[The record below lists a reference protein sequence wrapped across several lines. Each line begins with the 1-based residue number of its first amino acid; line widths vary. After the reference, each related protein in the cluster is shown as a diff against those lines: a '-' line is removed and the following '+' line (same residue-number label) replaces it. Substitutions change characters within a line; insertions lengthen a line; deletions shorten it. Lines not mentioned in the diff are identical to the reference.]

1 MINLSRRSLIA
12 ASGLAAAGA
21 AGQDETLAEA
31 APVIRWR
38 IERGR
43 LSQLDDAA
51 PEEAEAFE

>member
-1 MINLSRRSLIA
+1 MRRV
-12 ASGLAAAGA
+12 GAGVVITS
-21 AGQDETLAEA
+21 QDETLADA
-31 APVIRWR
+31 APMIRWR